1 MYAKIIIQ
9 SFVVVVILLVDA
21 KTSQATLS
29 TVKRREVQVSSCTQC
44 TWVYLTYP
52 LRALNSLR
60 EMPLA
65 AESCRERRVGATRRG
80 R

>member
-1 MYAKIIIQ
+1 MHAKVIIQ

-29 TVKRREVQVSSCTQC
+29 TVKRREF
-44 TWVYLTYP
+44 P
-52 LRALNSLR
+52 HALNVPGYISPIRFARSIRYGRCLLLLSL
-60 EMPLA
+60 A
-65 AESCRERRVGATRRG
+65 GSDGWGGATRRG